1 MEDTINTLQPC
12 ENLEA
17 TVGKTVGTNKG
28 RTARSTGRNDSEN
41 STAQRCPE
49 KEIPVIFSPNRL
61 VLTRGIADTF
71 ENKLEELFERIRTF
85 DAFTPDNDPWEE
97 HDFGSFE
104 FCGKKVF
111 WKIDD
116 YDGEQGL
123 QLVFTI
129 LLADEY

>member
-1 MEDTINTLQPC
+1 MEDTIHVLQPC
-12 ENLEA
+12 KNLEA
-17 TVGKTVGTNKG
+17 TVGETEGSIQDG
-28 RTARSTGRNDSEN
+28 PQEAQDAMTANIAQRNDALRRS
-41 STAQRCPE
+41 
-49 KEIPVIFSPNRL
+49 IPVIFSPNQF

-71 ENKLEELFERIRTF
+71 ENKLEDLFERIRTF

-97 HDFGSFE
+97 HDFGPFE
-104 FCGKKVF
+104 FCGQKVF